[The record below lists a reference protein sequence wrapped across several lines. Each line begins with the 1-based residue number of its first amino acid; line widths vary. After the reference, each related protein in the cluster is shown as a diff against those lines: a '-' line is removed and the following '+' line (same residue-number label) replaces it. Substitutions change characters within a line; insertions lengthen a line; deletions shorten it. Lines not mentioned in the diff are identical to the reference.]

1 MRRAAPRGSEP
12 IVSVYRG
19 FWRVVKSARP
29 AGGSCVALLALG
41 AAAIMGGDTPALA
54 QGVSEQQIR
63 CMQLQQ
69 ELAAAQGGGANRE
82 ELPRIDQQIAQ
93 ADRVFQGTRAAMDD
107 AGCFESFFIF
117 GRGLVR
123 SPKCLKMND
132 RVEDARRQLTQL
144 QQQRQAL
151 TGGGGNRRRQ
161 AELQDAL
168 ARSGCGGQVRQPR
181 RGGGLFD
188 FFGGGRQEEELPQTP
203 IYRSIDPNGRYR
215 SVCVRL
221 CDGFFYP
228 IHYSTYGSLLGQ
240 DAQQCQSNCAAPA
253 ELYVYR
259 NPGQEIEQAVSLNGS
274 AYMDLPVALRFRK
287 EYVKG
292 CSCKQAE
299 YNPTEIE
306 AANKRAEGD
315 APGQPA
321 KGKPTAA
328 VAPPPEAPAPQAAA
342 PAGDQGLDLD
352 ITGSNEPAAPPAPAP
367 EATPAAIPEAQQP
380 PAPPPAVEAAVPPP
394 AVEAAAPPPPP
405 PAPPPAAAVT
415 PPAPPPAPP
424 PAAAAAPPP
433 PPPSASAAATGDPA
447 GQSTIVKRKTAPAAP
462 PASPFG
468 PQ

>member
-1 MRRAAPRGSEP
+1 MRRVAPRGLES
-12 IVSVYRG
+12 IVSVCRD
-19 FWRVVKSARP
+19 FWRVLASSVRP
-29 AGGSCVALLALG
+29 TAGPRLAVLALCGVGVVGG
-41 AAAIMGGDTPALA
+41 AGLGLA
-54 QGVSEQQIR
+54 QGLSEQQIR
-63 CMQLQQ
+63 CLQLQQ
-69 ELAAAQGGGANRE
+69 DLAAAQGGGGNRE
-82 ELPRIDQQIAQ
+82 DLGRIEQQIAQ

-151 TGGGGNRRRQ
+151 TGGGGNKRRQ
-161 AELQDAL
+161 AELNDAL
-168 ARSGCGGQVRQPR
+168 ARSGCGGQRAQPAR

-188 FFGGGRQEEELPQTP
+188 FFGGGREEEEVEQTP

-228 IHYSTYGSLLGQ
+228 ISYVTYGARLAQ
-240 DAQQCQSNCAAPA
+240 DATQCQSNCAAPA

-287 EYVKG
+287 EFVNG

-306 AANKRAEGD
+306 AANKRAEAD
-315 APGQPA
+315 AAAQPA
-321 KGKPTAA
+321 KGKGKGKPTAK
-328 VAPPPEAPAPQAAA
+328 APPPPQTPSPQAAAPAPQAAA
-342 PAGDQGLDLD
+342 PAATGDQPQLDMD
-352 ITGSNEPAAPPAPAP
+352 VTGSNEPAASPAP
-367 EATPAAIPEAQQP
+367 EAAPAAVPAAQQP
-380 PAPPPAVEAAVPPP
+380 PAPPP

-405 PAPPPAAAVT
+405 PAS
-415 PPAPPPAPP
+415 
-424 PAAAAAPPP
+424 AAAP
-433 PPPSASAAATGDPA
+433 GDPA
-447 GQSTIVKRKTAPAAP
+447 GQSTIVKRKTTPPPAP
-462 PASPFG
+462 PAPFA

>member
-1 MRRAAPRGSEP
+1 MRRVAPRGWEP
-12 IVSVYRG
+12 IVSVYRD
-19 FWRVVKSARP
+19 FWRVVASSVRPTAGARLALVALWGAGL
-29 AGGSCVALLALG
+29 AGGAGL
-41 AAAIMGGDTPALA
+41 ALA
-54 QGVSEQQIR
+54 QGLSDRDIR

-69 ELAAAQGGGANRE
+69 DLAAARGGGGNRE
-82 ELPRIDQQIAQ
+82 DVARIDQQIAQ
-93 ADRVFQGTRAAMDD
+93 ADRVFQGTRAAMED

-123 SPKCLKMND
+123 SPKCLNMND
-132 RVEDARRQLTQL
+132 RVEDARRQLSQL

-168 ARSGCGGQVRQPR
+168 ARSGCGGQPPAQKR

-188 FFGGGRQEEELPQTP
+188 FFGGGQEEQEDVQQTP
-203 IYRSIDPNGRYR
+203 VYRSIDPNGRYR

-240 DAQQCQSNCAAPA
+240 DQQSCQSNCAAPA

-274 AYMDLPVALRFRK
+274 AYMDLPVALRFKK

-306 AANKRAEGD
+306 AANKRAEAD
-315 APGQPA
+315 AAAPVKG
-321 KGKPTAA
+321 KGKPTAK
-328 VAPPPEAPAPQAAA
+328 APVPPPAPQATA
-342 PAGDQGLDLD
+342 PAGATGAQPNLDLD
-352 ITGSNEPAAPPAPAP
+352 VTGSN
-367 EATPAAIPEAQQP
+367 
-380 PAPPPAVEAAVPPP
+380 
-394 AVEAAAPPPPP
+394 
-405 PAPPPAAAVT
+405 PPAAAAS
-415 PPAPPPAPP
+415 PPSVPAAQKPSA

-433 PPPSASAAATGDPA
+433 
-447 GQSTIVKRKTAPAAP
+447 AAP
-462 PASPFG
+462 PASASAAPS
-468 PQ
+468 PQGQSTVIKKAAKPSVAQPAQ

>member
-1 MRRAAPRGSEP
+1 
-12 IVSVYRG
+12 
-19 FWRVVKSARP
+19 
-29 AGGSCVALLALG
+29 
-41 AAAIMGGDTPALA
+41 
-54 QGVSEQQIR
+54 
-63 CMQLQQ
+63 
-69 ELAAAQGGGANRE
+69 AQGGGANRE
-82 ELPRIDQQIAQ
+82 DLPGIDQQIAQ
-93 ADRVFQGTRAAMDD
+93 ADRVFQGTRAAMED

-151 TGGGGNRRRQ
+151 TGGGGNKRRQ
-161 AELQDAL
+161 AELQDAM
-168 ARSGCGGQVRQPR
+168 ARSGCGGQARQPR

-188 FFGGGRQEEELPQTP
+188 FFGGGREEEEQLPQTP

-259 NPGQEIEQAVSLNGS
+259 NPGQDIEQAVSLHGS

-287 EYVKG
+287 EYVTG

-306 AANKRAEGD
+306 ASNKKAEVD
-315 APGQPA
+315 ATGKPA

-328 VAPPPEAPAPQAAA
+328 ATPAPEAPAPQAAA
-342 PAGDQGLDLD
+342 PAGDQALDLD
-352 ITGSNEPAAPPAPAP
+352 VTGSNEPAPPPAP
-367 EATPAAIPEAQQP
+367 EAAPAAIPETQQ
-380 PAPPPAVEAAVPPP
+380 PAPPPPVE
-394 AVEAAAPPPPP
+394 EAAAPPPPSPAPPPSAAVKPPAP
-405 PAPPPAAAVT
+405 PAPPPPASAEATET
-415 PPAPPPAPP
+415 PPAQSTVAKRKT
-424 PAAAAAPPP
+424 APPP
-433 PPPSASAAATGDPA
+433 PPASG
-447 GQSTIVKRKTAPAAP
+447 
-462 PASPFG
+462 FG
-468 PQ
+468 PQF

>member
-1 MRRAAPRGSEP
+1 MRRAAPRGSEL

-19 FWRVVKSARP
+19 FWRVVKSARL
-29 AGGSCVALLALG
+29 AGGPRLAMLALC
-41 AAAIMGGDTPALA
+41 AAAVMGGDSLVLA
-54 QGVSEQQIR
+54 QGLSEQQVR
-63 CMQLQQ
+63 CLQLQQ
-69 ELAAAQGGGANRE
+69 EFASAQGGGGANRE
-82 ELPRIDQQIAQ
+82 DLGRIEQQIAQ
-93 ADRVFQGTRAAMDD
+93 ADRVFQGTRAAMED

-144 QQQRQAL
+144 QQQRQTL
-151 TGGGGNRRRQ
+151 MGGGGNKRRQ
-161 AELQDAL
+161 AELQAAL
-168 ARSGCGGQVRQPR
+168 ARSGCGGVRAPQPR

-188 FFGGGRQEEELPQTP
+188 FFGGGREEEEELPQTP
-203 IYRSIDPNGRYR
+203 IYRSVDPNGRYR

-228 IHYSTYGSLLGQ
+228 IHYSIYGSQLGQ
-240 DAQQCQSNCAAPA
+240 DAEQCQSSCAAPA

-287 EYVKG
+287 EFVNG

-306 AANKRAEGD
+306 AANKRAEAD
-315 APGQPA
+315 AAAQPA
-321 KGKPTAA
+321 KGKGKGKPTAK
-328 VAPPPEAPAPQAAA
+328 APPPPQTPSPQAAAPAPQAAA
-342 PAGDQGLDLD
+342 PAATGDQPQLDMD
-352 ITGSNEPAAPPAPAP
+352 VTGSNEPAASPAP
-367 EATPAAIPEAQQP
+367 EAAPAAVPAAQQP
-380 PAPPPAVEAAVPPP
+380 PAPPP

-405 PAPPPAAAVT
+405 PAPPPTAE
-415 PPAPPPAPP
+415 
-424 PAAAAAPPP
+424 AAAAPPP
-433 PPPSASAAATGDPA
+433 PPASAAAPGDPA
-447 GQSTIVKRKTAPAAP
+447 GQSTIVKRKTVPPPAP
-462 PASPFG
+462 PAPFA

>member
-1 MRRAAPRGSEP
+1 
-12 IVSVYRG
+12 VSGYRD
-19 FWRVVKSARP
+19 FWRVVASSVRPIKGARL
-29 AGGSCVALLALG
+29 ALLAICG
-41 AAAIMGGDTPALA
+41 AGLVGGAGLALA
-54 QGVSEQQIR
+54 QGLSDREIR

-69 ELAAAQGGGANRE
+69 DLAAARGGGGANRE
-82 ELPRIDQQIAQ
+82 DMARIDQQIAQ
-93 ADRVFQGTRAAMDD
+93 ADRTFQGTRAAMED

-123 SPKCLKMND
+123 SPKCLNMNN
-132 RVEDARRQLTQL
+132 RVEDSRRQLAQL

-151 TGGGGNRRRQ
+151 GGGGGNRRRQ

-168 ARSGCGGQVRQPR
+168 ARSGCGGQPPAQKR

-188 FFGGGRQEEELPQTP
+188 FFGGGQDDEPEQQTP
-203 IYRSIDPNGRYR
+203 VYRSIDPNGRYR

-259 NPGQEIEQAVSLNGS
+259 NPGQDIEQAVSLNGS
-274 AYMDLPVALRFRK
+274 AYMDLPVALRYRK

-306 AANKRAEGD
+306 AANKRAEVD
-315 APGQPA
+315 AAQPV
-321 KGKPTAA
+321 KGKPSAKA
-328 VAPPPEAPAPQAAA
+328 PAPPPTPQAAA
-342 PAGDQGLDLD
+342 PAAPGGESLDLD
-352 ITGSNEPAAPPAPAP
+352 VTGSNQPAP
-367 EATPAAIPEAQQP
+367 
-380 PAPPPAVEAAVPPP
+380 
-394 AVEAAAPPPPP
+394 AAAPPPVPAAQKP
-405 PAPPPAAAVT
+405 PAPPAAAA
-415 PPAPPPAPP
+415 PPAAPPPAS
-424 PAAAAAPPP
+424 AAAAPPP
-433 PPPSASAAATGDPA
+433 QQ
-447 GQSTIVKRKTAPAAP
+447 GQSTIIKKAAKPPVAP
-462 PASPFG
+462 P

>member
-19 FWRVVKSARP
+19 FWRVVKAARP
-29 AGGSCVALLALG
+29 AGGSCLAMLALC
-41 AAAIMGGDTPALA
+41 AAAVMGGDSLA

-82 ELPRIDQQIAQ
+82 ELPGIDQQIAQ
-93 ADRVFQGTRAAMDD
+93 ADRVFQGTRAAMED

-151 TGGGGNRRRQ
+151 TGGGGNKRRQ
-161 AELQDAL
+161 AELQDAM
-168 ARSGCGGQVRQPR
+168 ARSGCGGQARQPR

-188 FFGGGRQEEELPQTP
+188 FFGGGREEEEQMPQTP

-259 NPGQEIEQAVSLNGS
+259 NPGQDIEQAVSLNGS

-287 EYVKG
+287 EYVTG

-306 AANKRAEGD
+306 ASNKKAEVD
-315 APGQPA
+315 ATGKPA

-328 VAPPPEAPAPQAAA
+328 ATPAPEAPAPQAAA
-342 PAGDQGLDLD
+342 PAGDQALDLD
-352 ITGSNEPAAPPAPAP
+352 VTGSNEPAPPPAP
-367 EATPAAIPEAQQP
+367 EAAPAAIPEEQQ
-380 PAPPPAVEAAVPPP
+380 PAPPPPVE
-394 AVEAAAPPPPP
+394 EAAAPPPPP
-405 PAPPPAAAVT
+405 PAPPPSAAVK
-415 PPAPPPAPP
+415 PPAPPAPP

-433 PPPSASAAATGDPA
+433 PASAAATETPPA
-447 GQSTIVKRKTAPAAP
+447 QSTVAKRKTAPPPP
-462 PASPFG
+462 PASGFG
-468 PQ
+468 PQF

>member
-1 MRRAAPRGSEP
+1 MRRAARRGSEP

-19 FWRVVKSARP
+19 FWRVVKAARP
-29 AGGSCVALLALG
+29 AGGSCLAMLALCAVAL
-41 AAAIMGGDTPALA
+41 MGGDSLA

-93 ADRVFQGTRAAMDD
+93 ADRVFQGTRAAMED

-151 TGGGGNRRRQ
+151 TGGGGNKRRQ

-188 FFGGGRQEEELPQTP
+188 FFGGGQEEEQLPQTP

-228 IHYSTYGSLLGQ
+228 IHFSTYGSLLGQ

-259 NPGQEIEQAVSLNGS
+259 NPGQDIEQAVSLNGS

-287 EYVKG
+287 EYVTG

-306 AANKRAEGD
+306 ASNKKAEVD
-315 APGQPA
+315 ATGKPA

-328 VAPPPEAPAPQAAA
+328 ATPAPEAAPAPQAAV
-342 PAGDQGLDLD
+342 PAGDQALDLD
-352 ITGSNEPAAPPAPAP
+352 VTGSNEPAPPPAP
-367 EATPAAIPEAQQP
+367 EAAPTAIPEEQQ
-380 PAPPPAVEAAVPPP
+380 PAPPPPVE
-394 AVEAAAPPPPP
+394 EAAAPPPPP
-405 PAPPPAAAVT
+405 PAPPPAAAVN

-433 PPPSASAAATGDPA
+433 TAAATGDPA
-447 GQSTIVKRKTAPAAP
+447 GQSTVAKRKTAPPPP
-462 PASPFG
+462 PASGFG
-468 PQ
+468 PQF

>member
-1 MRRAAPRGSEP
+1 MRRVAPRGWEP
-12 IVSVYRG
+12 IVSVYRD
-19 FWRVVKSARP
+19 FWRVVASSVRP
-29 AGGSCVALLALG
+29 IAGTRLALLALCGVGLAGG
-41 AAAIMGGDTPALA
+41 AGLALA
-54 QGVSEQQIR
+54 QGLSDRDIR

-69 ELAAAQGGGANRE
+69 DLAAARGGGGNRE
-82 ELPRIDQQIAQ
+82 DVARIDQQIAQ
-93 ADRVFQGTRAAMDD
+93 ADRVFQGTRAAMED

-123 SPKCLKMND
+123 SPKCLNMND
-132 RVEDARRQLTQL
+132 RVEDARRQLSQL

-168 ARSGCGGQVRQPR
+168 ARSGCGGQPPAQKR

-188 FFGGGRQEEELPQTP
+188 FFGGGQEEQEDVQQTP
-203 IYRSIDPNGRYR
+203 VYRSIDPNGRYR

-240 DAQQCQSNCAAPA
+240 DQQSCQSNCAAPA

-274 AYMDLPVALRFRK
+274 AYMDLPVALRFKK

-306 AANKRAEGD
+306 AANKRAEAD
-315 APGQPA
+315 AAAPVKG
-321 KGKPTAA
+321 KGKPTAK
-328 VAPPPEAPAPQAAA
+328 APVPPPAPQAAA
-342 PAGDQGLDLD
+342 PADATGAQPNLDLD
-352 ITGSNEPAAPPAPAP
+352 VTGSNPPAPAASP
-367 EATPAAIPEAQQP
+367 
-380 PAPPPAVEAAVPPP
+380 AAVPAAQKPP
-394 AVEAAAPPPPP
+394 A
-405 PAPPPAAAVT
+405 
-415 PPAPPPAPP
+415 

-433 PPPSASAAATGDPA
+433 
-447 GQSTIVKRKTAPAAP
+447 AAP
-462 PASPFG
+462 PASASAAPSTQG
-468 PQ
+468 QSTVIKKAAKPPVAPPAQ

>member
-1 MRRAAPRGSEP
+1 
-12 IVSVYRG
+12 VSVYRG
-19 FWRVVKSARP
+19 FWRVVKAARP
-29 AGGSCVALLALG
+29 AGGSCLAMLALCAVAL
-41 AAAIMGGDTPALA
+41 MGGDSLA

-93 ADRVFQGTRAAMDD
+93 ADRVFQGTRAAMED

-151 TGGGGNRRRQ
+151 TGGGGNKRRQ

-168 ARSGCGGQVRQPR
+168 ARSGCGGQVRQQPR

-188 FFGGGRQEEELPQTP
+188 FFGGGQEEEQLPQTP

-228 IHYSTYGSLLGQ
+228 IHFSTYGSLLGQ

-259 NPGQEIEQAVSLNGS
+259 NPGQDIEQAVSLNGS

-287 EYVKG
+287 EYVTG

-306 AANKRAEGD
+306 ASNKKAEVD
-315 APGQPA
+315 PNAKPG

-328 VAPPPEAPAPQAAA
+328 ATPAPEAAPAPQAAV
-342 PAGDQGLDLD
+342 PAGDQALDLD
-352 ITGSNEPAAPPAPAP
+352 VTGSNEPAPPPAP
-367 EATPAAIPEAQQP
+367 EAAPAAIPEEQQ
-380 PAPPPAVEAAVPPP
+380 PAPPPPVE
-394 AVEAAAPPPPP
+394 EAAAPPPPP
-405 PAPPPAAAVT
+405 PAPPPAAAVN

-433 PPPSASAAATGDPA
+433 TAAATGDPA
-447 GQSTIVKRKTAPAAP
+447 VQSTVAKRKTAAPPPP
-462 PASPFG
+462 PASGFG
-468 PQ
+468 PQF